1 MSRMSEPE
9 REGIPDYADDASPER
24 GQVPDP
30 QEPALPG
37 DQPQAVFEHGTTV
50 DEQLEGERLDRRLAR
65 EEPDVGAGDVSPGDR
80 GDREGDG
87 EVLVAPD
94 EGAHTDDEKEEVAR
108 RTGEASGQ
116 PEEQA
121 LRVEPE

>member
-1 MSRMSEPE
+1 MSRLSEPE

-24 GQVPDP
+24 GRVPDP

-37 DQPQAVFEHGTTV
+37 DQPQAVFEHGTTI
-50 DEQLEGERLDRRLAR
+50 DEQLEGESLDRRLAR
-65 EEPDVGAGDVSPGDR
+65 EEPDVGV

-94 EGAHTDDEKEEVAR
+94 EGAHTDEEKDEVAR

>member
-1 MSRMSEPE
+1 MSEPE

-37 DQPQAVFEHGTTV
+37 DEPQAVFEHGTTV

-65 EEPDVGAGDVSPGDR
+65 EEPDVGAGDVGV

-94 EGAHTDDEKEEVAR
+94 EGAHTDEEKDEVAR